1 MQGTV
6 RIEEWPLKVPF
17 VIARSSRTHVSVVC
31 VELRDGAH
39 VGRGECQPNSRYHE
53 TPEAVRAELTQF
65 FTCNHTAGFDAVAR
79 LSSMA
84 ARNALDCALWDL
96 KAKKAGTRVWDLMG
110 SAAPAPFRTV
120 YTLSLGAPDAMAS
133 AAREAWGEGKTHL
146 KLKLGGEGD
155 DDRVRAVRRMV
166 PDATLVADANEAWTP
181 ALLKSCMPVMAGEG
195 IALLEQPLPAG
206 QDAVLADMESPVPL
220 CADESCHGAADVPAL
235 VGKYDVVNIKL
246 DKAGGLTPALALEKA
261 ATDAGLDVMV
271 GCMLGTS
278 LAMAPAALIAA
289 RARFADLDG
298 PLLLARDRDHKIT
311 FDETYRLAPFGAD
324 LWG

>member
-31 VELRDGAH
+31 VEIRDGAH
-39 VGRGECQPNSRYHE
+39 VGRGECQPNSRYGE
-53 TPEAVRAELTQF
+53 TPEKVVAELTALF
-65 FTCNHTAGFDAVAR
+65 SRKGVVGFEDTASLA
-79 LSSMA
+79 SMA

-96 KAKKAGTRVWDLMG
+96 KAKKAGKRAWELLGDP
-110 SAAPAPFRTV
+110 APEPFRTV
-120 YTLSLGAPDAMAS
+120 YTLSLGAPEDMAN
-133 AAREAWGEGKTHL
+133 AARGARDEGKTHL

-155 DDRVRAVRRMV
+155 DARVRAVRAAV

-181 ALLKSCMPVMAGEG
+181 ALLCAYLPVMAGEG

-278 LAMAPAALIAA
+278 LAMAPAALLAA

-311 FDETYRLAPFGAD
+311 FDEAYRLAPFDAD